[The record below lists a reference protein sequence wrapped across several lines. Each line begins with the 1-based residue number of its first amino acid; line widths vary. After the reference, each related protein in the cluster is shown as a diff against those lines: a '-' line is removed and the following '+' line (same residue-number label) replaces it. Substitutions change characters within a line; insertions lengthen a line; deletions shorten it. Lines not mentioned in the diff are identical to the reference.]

1 VVARQELFLYFRFKV
16 SLLRIKI
23 LYLFVMRLSGR
34 YIDSSFRMLAGPA
47 SCTSVRRYSQPSFRK
62 VGLTSCTLDSRC
74 IDLGPARTIFD
85 DRYIE
90 PSFRLVGLARTPFND
105 RYIWPSFRQAAAITS
120 YLQRASPRGSPQD
133 FRLSCLSRK

>member
-1 VVARQELFLYFRFKV
+1 MVARQELFLYFRFKV

-23 LYLFVMRLSGR
+23 LYLFVARLSGR
-34 YIDSSFRMLAGPA
+34 YIDFSFRMSMGPE
-47 SCTSVRRYSQPSFRK
+47 SCTSVRHYIQPSFRT

-74 IDLGPARTIFD
+74 VDLGLARTILD

-90 PSFRLVGLARTPFND
+90 PSFRLVGLARTPLDD

-120 YLQRASPRGSPQD
+120 YLQRA
-133 FRLSCLSRK
+133 